1 MARPFGRHAV
11 LVVSVAGEWRP
22 SSLNAVPREVSSS
35 RFYVRRAP
43 LYKAIAVA
51 EQYNRDRL
59 PGSGTPDGT
68 WALTVLSLAIRRDS
82 ISRPLVQAGAR

>member
-11 LVVSVAGEWRP
+11 LIVMTPESWHPA
-22 SSLNAVPREVSSS
+22 SLNAVPRDVLSS

-43 LYKAIAVA
+43 LYKAVCVA

-68 WALTVLSLAIRRDS
+68 WALTVLSLASRRS
-82 ISRPLVQAGAR
+82 SLSRRAEKAVRS